1 MTKPV
6 EDIVRFQERIR
17 EMSRGQQL
25 GWVRDG
31 AYAIQYAAAAASIY
45 PEVLELVADTAED
58 TIVLWAVTQNKHCS
72 IPILNMLCD
81 HTNIAVSDQAKFV
94 LRSKDILSELLD
106 E

>member
-6 EDIVRFQERIR
+6 DDIVRFQENIR

-31 AYAIQYAAAAASIY
+31 AYAVQYAAAAASIY

-58 TIVLWAVTQNKHCS
+58 TMVLWAVVQNKHVS
-72 IPILNMLCD
+72 IPTLNMLCD
-81 HTNIAVSDQAKFV
+81 HANIAVSDQAKFV
-94 LRSKDILSELLD
+94 LRSKDMLSELLD